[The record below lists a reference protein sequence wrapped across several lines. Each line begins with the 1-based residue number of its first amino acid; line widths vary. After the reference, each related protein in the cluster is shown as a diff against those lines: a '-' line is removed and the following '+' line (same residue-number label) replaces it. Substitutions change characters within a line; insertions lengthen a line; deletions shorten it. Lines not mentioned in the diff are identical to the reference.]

1 MKLIIAGSRTIED
14 YKILLKAVNYFK
26 LTGIRE
32 IVSGVARG
40 ADLLGEQYGEE
51 NDIPI
56 ERFWANWNCYGKSA
70 GYRRNK
76 QMGHYGDALLA
87 LWDGQSKGTNH
98 MINIMLEY
106 RKPVWIYQTNGKTWT
121 NDNLP
126 SELFEL

>member
-14 YKILLKAVNYFK
+14 YKVLLKAINHFK
-26 LTGIRE
+26 LTDIRE

-51 NDIPI
+51 NGIHV
-56 ERFWANWNCYGKSA
+56 EQFHAKWKAYGKSA
-70 GYRRNK
+70 GFRRNK

-87 LWDGQSKGTNH
+87 LWDGKSKGTAH
-98 MINIMLEY
+98 MVNIMNEY
-106 RKPVWIYQTNGKTWT
+106 KKPVWIYRIDGKTYS

-126 SELFEL
+126 NELFEL